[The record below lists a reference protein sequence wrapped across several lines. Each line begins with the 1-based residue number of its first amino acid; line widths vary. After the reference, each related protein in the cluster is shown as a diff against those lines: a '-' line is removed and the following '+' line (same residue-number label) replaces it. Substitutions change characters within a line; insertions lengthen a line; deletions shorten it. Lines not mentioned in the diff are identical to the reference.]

1 MSHPVQTLLRT
12 EKKKEKTKTQTK
24 KSQIKSTSP
33 TLQRIA
39 PWMNRRERYAK
50 EPSLCCYLS
59 ATHHHMICIICIV
72 CKLCD
77 PPIDHLNRA
86 GFAKKW
92 RLRQCTST
100 PFFDAYIVPH
110 LRGIELSSNRS
121 ITPTLGPLAPGPS
134 SPFAQLQRILPS
146 TVSRNPELTF
156 FRVSDPPERGP
167 VARDP

>member
-86 GFAKKW
+86 GFAKRGKNGACANVLQH
-92 RLRQCTST
+92 RSSMRISSRICAGSSCPRTGPSPLLSGPSLRDPLLPLPNCSA
-100 PFFDAYIVPH
+100 FFLQQSREI
-110 LRGIELSSNRS
+110 LSSPSFAYR
-121 ITPTLGPLAPGPS
+121 TLPKGAP
-134 SPFAQLQRILPS
+134 
-146 TVSRNPELTF
+146 
-156 FRVSDPPERGP
+156 
-167 VARDP
+167 